1 MSILVPF
8 LAVLLVAG
16 LAAYHRMRLATWAA
30 ISACALVACWL
41 LGANAVAC
49 VVAAVIVAAITL
61 PLLLSPV
68 RKALVTAPMMKFFR
82 KVLPPLSQTER
93 IPGNRLGRLRRRTV
107 HR

>member
-49 VVAAVIVAAITL
+49 VVAAVIV
-61 PLLLSPV
+61 PPSPCRCCCRQSV
-68 RKALVTAPMMKFFR
+68 RRWSP
-82 KVLPPLSQTER
+82 
-93 IPGNRLGRLRRRTV
+93 RR
-107 HR
+107 